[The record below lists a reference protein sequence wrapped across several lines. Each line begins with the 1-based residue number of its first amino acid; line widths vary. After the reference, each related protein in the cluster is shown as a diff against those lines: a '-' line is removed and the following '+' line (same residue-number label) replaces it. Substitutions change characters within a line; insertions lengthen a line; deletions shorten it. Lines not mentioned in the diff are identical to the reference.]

1 MCAPGDVEVPLPY
14 SVGMPTAFRFILRA
28 RAVGVSS
35 IHSIRPLGDTAW
47 SGMRSQG
54 FNEDTTASTRYL
66 ISKLWWRLA
75 PILRVSRNRVA
86 LALLCLLGAKAG
98 LLCIPFLLKALVDG
112 LDTDSGQLAIHVIL
126 LLVLAYGAARLTN
139 TLFAE
144 LRDTLFGRVTE
155 KAMHSISLQTFRHV
169 HSLDVDYHLNRR
181 TGGLARDIER
191 GTNGISFLLRF
202 FIFNI
207 APTLFEI
214 TMVAGILLV
223 NYGAEY
229 AAVIVVSVLLYGSFS
244 FRATRWRT
252 QYVRE
257 VNAADSDSNTRAV
270 DSLLNYETVKY
281 FNNEAFEA
289 ERYDVALDIWEQA
302 RRKNRLSLFALNG
315 GQALIIAVSQTA
327 MLGMAAMAVDE
338 GSMTLGDFIL
348 VNQFML
354 QLFMPLGFLGFVY
367 REIKAALANIERL
380 FSVLEERVSIQSEPN
395 AKALSVTEGRIHFAG
410 VDFSYREGSEVLRRF
425 TMDIAGGETVALVG
439 SSGAGKSTV
448 SKLLFRFYDPKG
460 GAIEID
466 DTDIRSVSLES
477 LRQAIAVVPQDC
489 VLFNDSLR
497 ENIRYGRPSAT
508 DDEVDRAVEAAFLN
522 EVVERLPDG
531 LDTVV
536 GERGLKLSGGERQRV
551 SIARAVLK
559 EADILIFDEATSS
572 LDSHSEQAV
581 MAAFRQLAGRHT
593 ALVIAHRLS
602 TIVDADRIVVIDRG
616 AVIEEGTH
624 ASLLAASGKY
634 AELWQIQ
641 LRNQT

>member
-1 MCAPGDVEVPLPY
+1 MRGHQFSED
-14 SVGMPTAFRFILRA
+14 SPTSSFLLLR
-28 RAVGVSS
+28 
-35 IHSIRPLGDTAW
+35 
-47 SGMRSQG
+47 
-54 FNEDTTASTRYL
+54 
-66 ISKLWWRLA
+66 KLWERLS
-75 PILRVSRNRVA
+75 PILGANRRRVG
-86 LALLCLLGAKAG
+86 LAFFCLLAAKVG

-112 LDTDSGQLAIHVIL
+112 LDTNADQLALQVVL
-126 LLVLAYGAARLTN
+126 LLVVAYGAARLSN
-139 TLFAE
+139 TLFGE

-155 KAMHSISLQTFRHV
+155 KAMHSIGLQTFRHV
-169 HSLDVDYHLNRR
+169 HSLNIDYHLNRR

-214 TMVAGILLV
+214 AMVAVLLFI

-229 AAVIVVSVLLYGSFS
+229 AGVIVVSVVLYGSFS

-257 VNAADSDSNTRAV
+257 VNAADSESNTRAV

-281 FNNEAFEA
+281 FNNETFEA
-289 ERYDVALDIWEQA
+289 ERYDASLDVWEQA

-315 GQALIIAVSQTA
+315 GQALIIAASQTL
-327 MLGMAAMAVDE
+327 MLGMAAVSVNK
-338 GSMTLGDFIL
+338 GTMTLGDFIL

-367 REIKAALANIERL
+367 REIKGAMANIERL
-380 FSVLEERVSIQSEPN
+380 FGVLEETPS
-395 AKALSVTEGRIHFAG
+395 LSPAPTDKTLTVTEGRIRFADVG
-410 VDFSYREGSEVLRRF
+410 FAYAPGNPVLKQF
-425 TMDIAGGETVALVG
+425 NMTIAGGETVALVG
-439 SSGAGKSTV
+439 ASGAGKSTL
-448 SKLLFRFYDPKG
+448 SKLLFRFYDPTEG
-460 GAIEID
+460 TVEID
-466 DTDIRSVSLES
+466 GTDIRSVSLDS
-477 LRQAIAVVPQDC
+477 VRHAIAVVPQDC

-508 DDEVDRAVEAAFLN
+508 DEEVAQAIEAAYLGD
-522 EVVERLPDG
+522 VIERLPDG
-531 LDTVV
+531 LESIV

-559 EADILIFDEATSS
+559 DAPILVFDEATSS

-581 MAAFRQLAGRHT
+581 MSAFRALAGRHT

-602 TIVDADRIVVIDRG
+602 TVVDADRIVVIEHG
-616 AVIEEGTH
+616 AVVEEGTH
-624 ASLLAASGKY
+624 HDLLEANGKY
-634 AELWQIQ
+634 AELWRIQ
-641 LRNQT
+641 REQQG

>member
-1 MCAPGDVEVPLPY
+1 MRGHQFSED
-14 SVGMPTAFRFILRA
+14 SPTSSFLLLR
-28 RAVGVSS
+28 
-35 IHSIRPLGDTAW
+35 
-47 SGMRSQG
+47 
-54 FNEDTTASTRYL
+54 
-66 ISKLWWRLA
+66 KLWERLS
-75 PILRVSRNRVA
+75 PILGANRRRVG
-86 LALLCLLGAKAG
+86 LAFLCLLAAKVG

-112 LDTDSGQLAIHVIL
+112 LDTNADQLALQVVL
-126 LLVLAYGAARLTN
+126 LLVVAYGAARLSN
-139 TLFAE
+139 TLFGE

-155 KAMHSISLQTFRHV
+155 KAMHSIGLQTFRHV
-169 HSLDVDYHLNRR
+169 HSLDIDYHLNRR

-214 TMVAGILLV
+214 AMVAVLLFI

-229 AAVIVVSVLLYGSFS
+229 AGVIVVSVVLYGSFS

-257 VNAADSDSNTRAV
+257 VNAADSESNTRAV

-281 FNNEAFEA
+281 FNNETFEA
-289 ERYDVALDIWEQA
+289 ERYDATLDVWEQA

-315 GQALIIAVSQTA
+315 GQALIIAASQTL
-327 MLGMAAMAVDE
+327 MLGMAAVSVNK
-338 GSMTLGDFIL
+338 GTMTLGDFIL

-367 REIKAALANIERL
+367 REIKGAMANIERL
-380 FSVLEERVSIQSEPN
+380 FGVLEETPS
-395 AKALSVTEGRIHFAG
+395 LSPAPTDKTLTVTEGRIRFADVG
-410 VDFSYREGSEVLRRF
+410 FAYAPGNPVLKQF
-425 TMDIAGGETVALVG
+425 NMTIAGGETVALVG
-439 SSGAGKSTV
+439 ASGAGKSTL
-448 SKLLFRFYDPKG
+448 SKLLFRFYDPTE
-460 GAIEID
+460 GAVEID
-466 DTDIRSVSLES
+466 GTDIRSVSLDS
-477 LRQAIAVVPQDC
+477 VRRAIAVVPQDC

-508 DDEVDRAVEAAFLN
+508 DEEVAQAIEAAYLGD
-522 EVVERLPDG
+522 VIERLPDG
-531 LDTVV
+531 LESIV

-559 EADILIFDEATSS
+559 DAPILVFDEATSS

-581 MAAFRQLAGRHT
+581 MSAFRALAGRHT

-602 TIVDADRIVVIDRG
+602 TVVDADRIVVIEHG
-616 AVIEEGTH
+616 AVVEEGTH
-624 ASLLAASGKY
+624 HYLLEANGKY
-634 AELWQIQ
+634 AELWRIQ
-641 LRNQT
+641 REQQG

>member
-1 MCAPGDVEVPLPY
+1 M
-14 SVGMPTAFRFILRA
+14 
-28 RAVGVSS
+28 
-35 IHSIRPLGDTAW
+35 
-47 SGMRSQG
+47 SGLLLSR
-54 FNEDTTASTRYL
+54 
-66 ISKLWWRLA
+66 KLWERLT
-75 PILRVSRNRVA
+75 PILSANRQRVG

-112 LDTDSGQLAIHVIL
+112 LDTNADQLALHVVL
-126 LLVLAYGAARLTN
+126 LLVLAYGAARLSN
-139 TLFAE
+139 TLFGE

-155 KAMHSISLQTFRHV
+155 KAMHSIGLQTFRHV
-169 HSLDVDYHLNRR
+169 HSLDIDYHLNRR

-214 TMVAGILLV
+214 AMVAILLLI
-223 NYGAEY
+223 NYGVEY
-229 AAVIVVSVLLYGSFS
+229 AAVIVVSVCLYGSFS
-244 FRATRWRT
+244 FRATSWRT

-281 FNNEAFEA
+281 FNNETFEA
-289 ERYDVALDIWEQA
+289 ERYDAALDVWEQA

-315 GQALIIAVSQTA
+315 GQALIIATSQTL
-327 MLGMAAMAVDE
+327 MLGMAAMAVNT
-338 GSMTLGDFIL
+338 GTMTLGDFIL

-380 FSVLEERVSIQSEPN
+380 FGVLEEAPSLQPAPVD
-395 AKALSVTEGRIHFAG
+395 KTLTVTEGRVRFVDVGFAYASG
-410 VDFSYREGSEVLRRF
+410 NTVLKQLNM
-425 TMDIAGGETVALVG
+425 TIAGGETVALVG
-439 SSGAGKSTV
+439 ASGAGKSTV
-448 SKLLFRFYDPKG
+448 SKLLFRFYDPTA

-466 DTDIRSVSLES
+466 GTDIRSVSLES
-477 LRQAIAVVPQDC
+477 VRRAIAVVPQDC

-497 ENIRYGRPSAT
+497 ENIRYGRPTAK
-508 DDEVDRAVEAAFLN
+508 DDEVEQAIEAAFLG
-522 EVVERLPDG
+522 EVIERLPDG
-531 LDTVV
+531 LETVV

-559 EADILIFDEATSS
+559 DAPILVFDEATSS
-572 LDSHSEQAV
+572 LDSHSELAV
-581 MAAFRQLAGRHT
+581 MSAFRALAGRHT

-602 TIVDADRIVVIDRG
+602 TVVDADRIVVIEHG
-616 AVIEEGTH
+616 AVVEEGTH
-624 ASLLAASGKY
+624 HDLLAANGRY
-634 AELWQIQ
+634 AELWRIQ
-641 LRNQT
+641 RERQG

>member
-1 MCAPGDVEVPLPY
+1 MRGHQFSED
-14 SVGMPTAFRFILRA
+14 SPTSSFLLLR
-28 RAVGVSS
+28 
-35 IHSIRPLGDTAW
+35 
-47 SGMRSQG
+47 
-54 FNEDTTASTRYL
+54 
-66 ISKLWWRLA
+66 KLWERLS
-75 PILRVSRNRVA
+75 PILGANRRRVG
-86 LALLCLLGAKAG
+86 LAFLCLLAAKVG

-112 LDTDSGQLAIHVIL
+112 LDTNADQLALQVVL
-126 LLVLAYGAARLTN
+126 LLVGAYGAARLSN
-139 TLFAE
+139 TLFGE

-155 KAMHSISLQTFRHV
+155 KAMHSIGLQTFRHV
-169 HSLDVDYHLNRR
+169 HSLDIDYHLNRR

-214 TMVAGILLV
+214 AMVAVLLFI

-229 AAVIVVSVLLYGSFS
+229 AGVIVVSVVLYGSFS

-257 VNAADSDSNTRAV
+257 VNAADSESNTRAV

-281 FNNEAFEA
+281 FNNETFEA
-289 ERYDVALDIWEQA
+289 ERYDASLDVWEQA

-315 GQALIIAVSQTA
+315 GQALIIAASQTL
-327 MLGMAAMAVDE
+327 MLGMAAV
-338 GSMTLGDFIL
+338 SVNKSTMTLGDFIL

-367 REIKAALANIERL
+367 REIKGAMANIERL
-380 FSVLEERVSIQSEPN
+380 FGVLEETPS
-395 AKALSVTEGRIHFAG
+395 LSTAPTDKTLTVTEGRIRFADVG
-410 VDFSYREGSEVLRRF
+410 FAYAPGNPVLKQF
-425 TMDIAGGETVALVG
+425 NMTIAGGETVALVG
-439 SSGAGKSTV
+439 ASGAGKSTL
-448 SKLLFRFYDPKG
+448 SKLLFRFYDPTE
-460 GAIEID
+460 GAVEID
-466 DTDIRSVSLES
+466 GTDIRSVSLDS
-477 LRQAIAVVPQDC
+477 VRRAIAVVPQDC

-508 DDEVDRAVEAAFLN
+508 DEEVAQAIEAAYLGD
-522 EVVERLPDG
+522 VIERLPDG
-531 LDTVV
+531 LESIV

-559 EADILIFDEATSS
+559 DAPILVFDEATSS

-581 MAAFRQLAGRHT
+581 MSAFRALAGRHT

-602 TIVDADRIVVIDRG
+602 TVVDADRIVVIEHG
-616 AVIEEGTH
+616 AVVEEGTH
-624 ASLLAASGKY
+624 HDLLEATGKY
-634 AELWQIQ
+634 AELWRIQ
-641 LRNQT
+641 REQQG